1 MPAFL
6 PNPSTFAVRALG
18 SLLVREPWA
27 RERLRAHAGK
37 TACLVFGGTRV
48 ALAITPVG
56 LVETADPAAPADV
69 TLTAAS
75 DRLPELMSADPA
87 RRMAAVRIEG
97 DAALAQVVGDLARDL
112 RWDVEDDLAGLIG
125 DIPAARLAGAASGIA
140 RGVRG
145 SAWRLASNVAEYLT
159 EERGVLA
166 STYDLTAW
174 GGEVRRLRDDAERA
188 GKRVEHFQAR
198 LARLEA
204 RLGRKE

>member
-1 MPAFL
+1 MPASSL
-6 PNPSTFAVRALG
+6 NPSSIAVRALG
-18 SLLVREPWA
+18 SLLVRESWA

-37 TACLVFGGTRV
+37 TACLVFGGTRIV
-48 ALAITPVG
+48 LTVTAVG
-56 LVETADPAAPADV
+56 LVQVADPAAIPDV
-69 TLTAAS
+69 TLTVAG
-75 DRLPELMSADPA
+75 DRLPELMSGDPA

-112 RWDVEDDLAGLIG
+112 RWDFEDDLAGLIG
-125 DIPAARLAGAASGIA
+125 DIPAARVVGAASGFA
-140 RGVRG
+140 SSLRG

-166 STYDLTAW
+166 SSYDLAAW
-174 GGEVRRLRDDAERA
+174 GSEVRRLRDDAERA

-204 RLGRKE
+204 RLDKKE

>member
-1 MPAFL
+1 MPASL
-6 PNPSTFAVRALG
+6 LNPSTIAVRALG

-37 TACLVFGGTRV
+37 TARLVFGGTRIV
-48 ALAITPVG
+48 LTVTPVG
-56 LVETADPAAPADV
+56 LVEAADPAVAPDV
-69 TLTAAS
+69 TLTVAS

-112 RWDVEDDLAGLIG
+112 RWDVEDELAGLIG
-125 DIPAARLAGAASGIA
+125 DIPAARLVGAAAGIA
-140 RGVRG
+140 RGVREG
-145 SAWRLASNVAEYLT
+145 AWRLASNVAEYLT
-159 EERGVLA
+159 EERGVLP
-166 STYDLTAW
+166 STYDLSAW

-188 GKRVEHFQAR
+188 GKRIEHFQAR